1 MKAIGWATFFLWYF
15 MSIGKYSA
23 FFLGERQF
31 CRSMQLKSNLQR
43 VILTVPKQSFA
54 DQYQEILYELI
65 PESSIVRWFVSS
77 ISENN
82 AMLEAVIE
90 PNGIGNS
97 GTTIVKRNFAEDSKY
112 H

>member
-1 MKAIGWATFFLWYF
+1 MEISKCC
-15 MSIGKYSA
+15 A
-23 FFLGERQF
+23 FFLGGTQF
-31 CRSMQLKSNLQR
+31 RPSMRLKSNLQR

-54 DQYQEILYELI
+54 DQYQDILYKLI
-65 PESSIVRWFVSS
+65 PEASIVRWFVSS

-97 GTTIVKRNFAEDSKY
+97 GTNIAERIFAEDSK
-112 H
+112 HQ